1 MYNLDFLTREKKK
14 KISWWIWENKK
25 DGNLL
30 SSFLIDIS
38 VWCLY
43 QEQKQWMVAVAI

>member
-1 MYNLDFLTREKKK
+1 MYNLDFLAREKKK
-14 KISWWIWENKK
+14 KYHDEFEKIKK
-25 DGNLL
+25 NGNFL